1 MLFSKVPVQLSK
13 GEVANT
19 KNSKK
24 LVSAHYGEK
33 KKKKEKNPNHPTP
46 AKLEFQISR
55 MGGDDNLWESI
66 NTIKANSQEKT
77 VCMTGVQAFLCSIC
91 DQHGVHLDL
100 SL

>member
-33 KKKKEKNPNHPTP
+33 KKKKK
-46 AKLEFQISR
+46 
-55 MGGDDNLWESI
+55 
-66 NTIKANSQEKT
+66 KT
-77 VCMTGVQAFLCSIC
+77 QTT
-91 DQHGVHLDL
+91 QHLQ
-100 SL
+100 S